1 MGHHRARAIDAI
13 AAAVDEHG
21 YGQTTVR
28 HVLELSGM
36 SRRTF
41 YEVFENLE
49 ECFLA
54 AYDSARDAVLARFGT
69 PTGPEHVEDALQAVL
84 EHLAAHPGF
93 ARLLVVEPVV
103 AGPRGLRRHEATM
116 RQLTQRLAHL
126 RTEERQDGDDDLAF
140 EAGVG
145 ALHRVIQAR
154 IVQGRA
160 DELPRLAPA
169 LAALLVLLCD
179 ARALRVS
186 AL

>member
-13 AAAVDEHG
+13 ATAVDEHG
-21 YGQTTVR
+21 YAQTTVR

-41 YEVFENLE
+41 YEVFDNLE

-54 AYDSARDAVLARFGT
+54 AYDAARDATLARFGT
-69 PTGPEHVEDALQAVL
+69 PAGPEHMEDALQAVL

-116 RQLTQRLAHL
+116 RQLTQRLSHL
-126 RTEERQDGDDDLAF
+126 RPGDLDGDDDLAI
-140 EAGVG
+140 EAGIG
-145 ALHRVIQAR
+145 AVHRVVQAR
-154 IVQGRA
+154 ILQGRA
-160 DELPRLAPA
+160 DELPRLAAP
-169 LAALLVLLCD
+169 LAALLVLLSD
-179 ARALRVS
+179 AGARRVS